1 MNHKNLY
8 KEIGKR
14 FKENREAVGITQ
26 LELAKKVGTSVTYIS
41 SVERGLSFPRGDK
54 LVAMLNALKAS
65 ADSVFC
71 DVVDASAKQRAC
83 ELYDMLSVLPINEQ
97 YRILETI
104 DFLIRQSKN
113 SK

>member
-1 MNHKNLY
+1 MSCKNIY

-14 FKENREAVGITQ
+14 FKENIEKLGITQ
-26 LELAKKVGTSVTYIS
+26 VELAKMIGTSVTYIS
-41 SVERGLSFPRGDK
+41 SVEKGLSFPRGDK
-54 LVAMLNALKAS
+54 LVAMLNALNAS

-71 DVVDASAKQRAC
+71 DVVNATAKQRAC

-97 YRILETI
+97 YRILETM
-104 DFLIRQSKN
+104 DFLIQQSKN